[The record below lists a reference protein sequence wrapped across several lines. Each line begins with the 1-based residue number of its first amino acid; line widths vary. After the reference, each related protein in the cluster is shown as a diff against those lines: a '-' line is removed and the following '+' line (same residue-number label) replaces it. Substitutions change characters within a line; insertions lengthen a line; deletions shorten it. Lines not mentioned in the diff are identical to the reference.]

1 MLLPEIEMEPNE
13 HIERKSEHEGVKS
26 QTQESESE
34 PISIRK
40 ASQKV
45 KSILTVQDFAVCA
58 VVAET
63 RKQDTNRRAN

>member
-1 MLLPEIEMEPNE
+1 MEPNE
-13 HIERKSEHEGVKS
+13 HIESKNLKGSKR
-26 QTQESESE
+26 QTQESESG
-34 PISIRK
+34 PISVRK

-45 KSILTVQDFAVCA
+45 KSIHTVQDFAVCA

>member
-13 HIERKSEHEGVKS
+13 HIEEERACRGQSK
-26 QTQESESE
+26 TQESESE